1 MVKNSAAAFSP
12 LIRIAGLNSFEQ
24 TGDKI
29 ALRSL
34 LGATE
39 LGLARRTIGA
49 VERLQLRITVT
60 DTVSGA
66 EADPAEVIGIGT
78 IEAIPA
84 TMTKVK

>member
-1 MVKNSAAAFSP
+1 MVKNSVVAFSS

-29 ALRSL
+29 AFRSP

-39 LGLARRTIGA
+39 LGLVARSSIGV

-60 DTVSGA
+60 DTVNGA
-66 EADPAEVIGIGT
+66 EADPAEAIGI
-78 IEAIPA
+78 
-84 TMTKVK
+84 